1 MGPYWQEPTKTIY
14 IKSLEK
20 SETYVIFEDE
30 KLVGYAK
37 TLDDGLLVWIV
48 DLLVDKNYRGKEYG
62 KALME
67 YVCEVSPNQDVYV
80 LGGDDVVTYYNK
92 LGYSSEGVVYKVNK

>member
-1 MGPYWQEPTKTIY
+1 M
-14 IKSLEK
+14 EK
-20 SETYVIFEDE
+20 AETYIIFENE
-30 KLVGYAK
+30 QLGGYAK

-67 YVCEVSPNQDVYV
+67 HVCEVSPNQNVYV
-80 LGGDDVVTYYNK
+80 LGDDDVLPYYNK
-92 LGYSSEGVVYKVNK
+92 LGYSSDGVVYKVHKN